1 MFKNKRLKMLID
13 AGRIP
18 HTILIEGERAND
30 EAMLTAKACVCSGNN
45 APCGVCSHCIK
56 AAGANHPDI
65 ILYKPSS
72 KHNPYKI
79 DTVRQIRQDAYIKPN
94 EAARKVYIIS
104 DADDISV
111 QSQNALLKI
120 LEEPPSYAVF
130 IITCNSKNK
139 LLETIISR
147 AAFFAAK
154 GDAVINEKAAQ
165 TANDIASKILSKNEL
180 ELYLACNAI
189 STSGVHFIDVAQ
201 ELCRIF
207 REIYIAKYT
216 KAPTCS
222 TAKMLADKITLKT
235 ALDLL
240 NAAENAKRA
249 CEHNANAALN
259 TVRLCAALRQAAGK

>member
-13 AGRIP
+13 ARRIP

-30 EAMLTAKACVCSGNN
+30 EALLTAKACVCSGKMP
-45 APCGVCSHCIK
+45 PCGVCSHCIK
-56 AAGANHPDI
+56 ATSSNHPDI

-79 DTVRQIRQDAYIKPN
+79 ETVRKLRQDAYIKPN
-94 EAARKVYIIS
+94 EAMHKVYIIS

-147 AAFFAAK
+147 AAFFTAK
-154 GDAVINEKAAQ
+154 GDAVINEKAAEV
-165 TANDIASKILSKNEL
+165 ANDIASKVLSTN
-180 ELYLACNAI
+180 
-189 STSGVHFIDVAQ
+189 

-207 REIYIAKYT
+207 REVYIAKYT
-216 KAPTCS
+216 ETPTCS
-222 TAKMLADKITLKT
+222 TAKMLADKVSLKT
-235 ALDLL
+235 ALGLL
-240 NAAENAKRA
+240 NAADCAKRA

>member
-13 AGRIP
+13 ARRIP

-30 EAMLTAKACVCSGNN
+30 EALLTAKACVCSGKMP
-45 APCGVCSHCIK
+45 PCGVCSHCIK
-56 AAGANHPDI
+56 ATSSNHPDI

-79 DTVRQIRQDAYIKPN
+79 ETVRKLRQDAYIKPN
-94 EAARKVYIIS
+94 EAMHKVYIIS

-147 AAFFAAK
+147 AAFFTAK
-154 GDAVINEKAAQ
+154 GDAVINEKAAEV
-165 TANDIASKILSKNEL
+165 ANDIASKVLSKNEL
-180 ELYLACNAI
+180 ELYFACNSI
-189 STSGVHFIDVAQ
+189 SGSGVHFIDVAN

-207 REIYIAKYT
+207 REVYIAKYT
-216 KAPTCS
+216 ETPTCS
-222 TAKMLADKITLKT
+222 TAKMLADKVSLKT
-235 ALDLL
+235 ALGLL
-240 NAAENAKRA
+240 NAADCAKRA